1 MRHFNAPEMLRS
13 FFRRSLLL
21 TLCFAVL
28 LAVAL
33 PLLRHAHAIAEYKQD
48 SLEIAQKF
56 LERELNFDLHELLT
70 QKNEPLRERINMF
83 MEYSNLVEFRIWDRS
98 ATVVYSYADPQL
110 VGKRFPDNHELL
122 EAMNTG
128 LPSTEIG
135 EAKKL
140 ENRSLR
146 AHGVL
151 LEMYVPVSS
160 GGSIVGAVELYRKV
174 QQHSIL
180 NAQNLVYAMAALLL
194 PLLLHVFFYGQ
205 FKLASLKLVHS
216 GVQLQQAYTALV
228 KTSLDSIR
236 SLVKALEVRDTVTQE
251 HSEQVVALA
260 VLLGQQLRL
269 KPEDMARLVIG
280 AYLHD
285 VGKIGVPDDILL
297 KPGPLTAQERAIM
310 ETHVTKGR
318 VIVVQYHHERGDGTG
333 YAQGLAGEAIPMT
346 ARIFALVDVFDA
358 LISRRPYKEPI
369 SFKESRDIIRQGSG
383 AHFDPAVVEVFLAL
397 GERELKDLRSEVQ
410 RQGIHNLVHQ
420 AAGAIFDSPID
431 SHILSPLAR
440 HDPHGHVAAL
450 HRNRGPASVCWT
462 SPRAFFKESD
472 VPQIPTPAQAP
483 RRSGRS
489 PAQALAGALRERP
502 GALPDGRGPGPGPL
516 LAHAGV

>member
-1 MRHFNAPEMLRS
+1 MRHFDAPELLRS

-28 LAVAL
+28 LAVSL

-48 SLEIAQKF
+48 SLEIARKF
-56 LERELNFDLHELLT
+56 LERELNFDLREMLT
-70 QKNEPLRERINMF
+70 RKNDPLVERINVF
-83 MEYSNLVEFRIWDRS
+83 MEYSNLVEFRIWDRG
-98 ATVVYSYADPQL
+98 ATVVYSFADPEI
-110 VGKRFPDNHELL
+110 VGKRFPGDHELL
-122 EAMNTG
+122 EAMATG
-128 LPSTEIG
+128 LPSTEID

-140 ENRSLR
+140 ENLSLR
-146 AHGVL
+146 EHGVL
-151 LEMYVPVSS
+151 LEMYVPVFS
-160 GGSIVGAVELYRKV
+160 GGRVVGAVELYRKV
-174 QQHSIL
+174 PQISIL
-180 NAQNLVYAMAALLL
+180 SAQNLVYAMAALML

-216 GVQLQQAYTALV
+216 GVQLQQAYTSLV

-236 SLVKALEVRDTVTQE
+236 SLVKALEIRDTVTQE

-269 KPEDMARLVIG
+269 KPDDMARLVIG

-318 VIVVQYHHERGDGTG
+318 EIVQEVEFLCLGVDVVQYHHERWDGAG

-358 LISRRPYKEPI
+358 LMSKRPYKDPF
-369 SFKESRDIIRQGSG
+369 SFKESRDIIRQGGGSL
-383 AHFDPAVVEVFLAL
+383 FDPAVVEVFLAL
-397 GERELKDLRSEVQ
+397 GERELHDLRSEVQ

-420 AAGAIFDSPID
+420 ATGAIFDSPID
-431 SHILSPLAR
+431 SRILSP
-440 HDPHGHVAAL
+440 
-450 HRNRGPASVCWT
+450 C
-462 SPRAFFKESD
+462 
-472 VPQIPTPAQAP
+472 
-483 RRSGRS
+483 RRED
-489 PAQALAGALRERP
+489 L
-502 GALPDGRGPGPGPL
+502 
-516 LAHAGV
+516 